1 MQLQAGEIEGEVRL
15 GGVVRGLMEGK
26 KGVCVCVIVCV
37 SVQCFMSLQCVLFT
51 LGSS

>member
-26 KGVCVCVIVCV
+26 KGVCVIVCV